1 MITGCRGGRCSA
13 RHEFILNNGRIA
25 MRPYKK
31 MPSLD
36 NWILAARP
44 RTLVAA
50 VVPVIVGAAFA
61 KQAAL
66 EHWPFALCAALSALC
81 IQIGTNLA
89 NDYSD
94 FKRGADTSQRIGPVR
109 VTQAGLIAPQRVRN
123 GAVLAFAL
131 AAAFGIPLIARGG
144 WPILLIGILSIL
156 CGWAYTAGPFP
167 LGYNGLGELF
177 VLLFFGF
184 AAVAGTHYVLTL
196 DWNPLVLF
204 IALAP
209 GLHASAL
216 LAVNNVRDIETDRA
230 AGKRTLTARF
240 GRTFGRAE
248 FALLILLPFFVP
260 VVLFFNFHFSFLILL
275 PVLSLPSAMPPLRTA
290 LTREDGPSLISAL
303 AGTARLQLLFGV
315 LFAAGLAL

>member
-1 MITGCRGGRCSA
+1 
-13 RHEFILNNGRIA
+13 
-25 MRPYKK
+25 

-44 RTLVAA
+44 KTLVAA
-50 VVPVIVGAAFA
+50 VVPVIVGAAYA

-94 FKRGADTSQRIGPVR
+94 FRRGADTSQRIGPVR
-109 VTQAGLIAPQRVRN
+109 VTQAGLIAPQHVKN
-123 GAVLAFAL
+123 GAILSFSLAVG
-131 AAAFGIPLIARGG
+131 FGIPLIARGG
-144 WPILLIGILSIL
+144 LPILLIGVLSIL
-156 CGWAYTAGPFP
+156 CGWLYTGGPFP

-184 AAVAGTHYVLTL
+184 AAVAGTHFVLTL
-196 DWNPLVLF
+196 EWNPLALF

-216 LAVNNVRDIETDRA
+216 LAVNNVRDLETDRA
-230 AGKRTLTARF
+230 AGKRTLAAHF

-248 FALLILLPFFVP
+248 FALLTLLPFFVP
-260 VVLFFNFHFSFLILL
+260 VALFFIFHFSYLVLL
-275 PVLSLPSAMPPLRTA
+275 PVLSLPLAMPPLLTA

-303 AGTARLQLLFGV
+303 AGTARLQLVFGV
-315 LFAAGLAL
+315 LLAAGLVL

>member
-1 MITGCRGGRCSA
+1 M
-13 RHEFILNNGRIA
+13 L
-25 MRPYKK
+25 
-31 MPSLD
+31 SLD
-36 NWILAARP
+36 NWMLAARP
-44 RTLVAA
+44 KTLVAA

-61 KQAAL
+61 KQAVL

-89 NDYSD
+89 NDYGD
-94 FKRGADTSQRIGPVR
+94 FKRGADTTARIGPVR
-109 VTQAGLIAPQRVRN
+109 VTQAGIIAPRKVKH
-123 GAVLAFAL
+123 GAILAFAL
-131 AAAFGIPLIARGG
+131 AVAFGIPLIARGG
-144 WPILLIGILSIL
+144 LPILFIGMLSIL
-156 CGWAYTAGPFP
+156 CGWLYTAGPFP

-196 DWNPLVLF
+196 EWNPLALL

-209 GLHASAL
+209 GLHAAAL

-230 AGKRTLTARF
+230 AGKRTLAARF
-240 GRTFGRAE
+240 GRTFGRTE

-260 VVLFFNFHFSFLILL
+260 IVLFFIFHFSYLILL
-275 PVLSLPSAMPPLRTA
+275 PVLSLPLAMPPLRTA

-303 AGTARLQLLFGV
+303 AGTARLQLFFGV
-315 LFAAGLAL
+315 LFAAGLVL

>member
-1 MITGCRGGRCSA
+1 
-13 RHEFILNNGRIA
+13 

-31 MPSLD
+31 MSSLD
-36 NWILAARP
+36 KWILAARP

-50 VVPVIVGAAFA
+50 VVPVIVGAAYA
-61 KQAAL
+61 KHAAL
-66 EHWPFALCAALSALC
+66 EHWPFVLCAVFSALC

-109 VTQAGLIAPQRVRN
+109 VTQAGLIAPRKVKN
-123 GAVLAFAL
+123 GAILAFAL
-131 AAAFGIPLIARGG
+131 AVAFGIPLIARGG

-196 DWNPLVLF
+196 DWNPLALF

-216 LAVNNVRDIETDRA
+216 LAVNNVRDLESDRA

-240 GRTFGRAE
+240 GRTFGRTE

-260 VVLFFNFHFSFLILL
+260 VVLFFIFHFSFLILL

-303 AGTARLQLLFGV
+303 AGTARLKLFFGV
-315 LFAAGLAL
+315 LFAAGLALC

>member
-1 MITGCRGGRCSA
+1 
-13 RHEFILNNGRIA
+13 
-25 MRPYKK
+25 

-36 NWILAARP
+36 NWILASRP
-44 RTLVAA
+44 KTLVAA
-50 VVPVIVGAAFA
+50 VVPVVVGAAYA

-81 IQIGTNLA
+81 IQVGTNLA

-109 VTQAGLIAPQRVRN
+109 VTQAGLIAPAKVKT
-123 GAVLAFAL
+123 AAILAFAL
-131 AAAFGIPLIARGG
+131 AVAFGIPLIARGG
-144 WPILLIGILSIL
+144 LPILLIGMLSIF
-156 CGWAYTAGPFP
+156 CGWLYTAGPFP

-196 DWNPLVLF
+196 QWNPLVLF

-230 AGKRTLTARF
+230 AGKRTLAAHF

-248 FALLILLPFFVP
+248 FALLLLLPFFVP
-260 VVLFFNFHFSFLILL
+260 IVLFFISHFSYLILL
-275 PVLSLPSAMPPLRTA
+275 PVLSLPLAMPPLRTV
-290 LTREDGPSLISAL
+290 LTREDGPSLIAAL
-303 AGTARLQLLFGV
+303 AGTARLQLVFGV
-315 LFAAGLAL
+315 LLAAGLVL